1 MVAILEKINF
11 DKTNLTKWKK
21 DDLID
26 LLDDYPNLLEKSDEE
41 LETLSTNLYFKAQ
54 DLYERTN
61 WIEQDAENIKL
72 LMKIRKEQIN
82 ND

>member
-11 DKTNLTKWKK
+11 DKANLTKWKK

-54 DLYERTN
+54 DLYERAN

>member
-54 DLYERTN
+54 DLYERAN